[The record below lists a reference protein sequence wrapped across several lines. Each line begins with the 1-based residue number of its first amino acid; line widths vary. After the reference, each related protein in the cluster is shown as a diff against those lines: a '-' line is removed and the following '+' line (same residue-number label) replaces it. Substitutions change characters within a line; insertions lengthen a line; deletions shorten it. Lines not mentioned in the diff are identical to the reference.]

1 MKGLKRL
8 KGLKGR
14 VGKEGR
20 TTQDTRKTGVG
31 EGEKGRMGEGG
42 KGGKE
47 GRRTQDAGRKE
58 EVVFIRIPSCLS
70 AEASVKAEEG
80 LGVGQKRRRTHDAG

>member
-14 VGKEGR
+14 VGKWENGGKEGR
-20 TTQDTRKTGVG
+20 TTQDTR
-31 EGEKGRMGEGG
+31 
-42 KGGKE
+42 
-47 GRRTQDAGRKE
+47 RKE

-70 AEASVKAEEG
+70 AEASAKAEEG